1 MPSPPPI
8 YLDHAATSPVL
19 EQVLDAMLPY
29 LGLEYG
35 NPSAVYTSG
44 RRARHTIDKCRA
56 DVAELLGVGSAE
68 IIFTSGGTESNNT
81 VIATF
86 SKPGRL
92 GVISSKAEHE
102 AILEP
107 VKQLKSHKLLS
118 PNEWGQ
124 ISPEVVRDEDLRSF
138 ELASFML
145 VNNELGVISPLEDL
159 LPSLRAHNVLLHTD
173 AVQAARFMDLRGI
186 CRHVDYLSLSGHKI
200 GGPKGTGVLF
210 VRAGAPLEPLIRGG
224 GQEQDRRAGTE
235 NVASIVGFTSA
246 LTIASETRGEFVRH
260 TTELRDLLI
269 DKLSTELKERVR
281 FNSNP
286 ELGAPH
292 ILNLLLLS
300 EEGVGVDG
308 EMLILGLDIEGVYA
322 SAGSACSSGTVK
334 PSHVLDAIGVPDR
347 LASGSLRLSLG
358 PDTSTEDV
366 SDAAERIVRV
376 VNRMKVRTPR
386 SS

>member
-19 EQVLDAMLPY
+19 KQVLDVMLPY

-44 RRARHTIDKCRA
+44 RQARHTIDKCRA

-68 IIFTSGGTESNNT
+68 IIFTSGGSESNNT

-86 SKPGRL
+86 STPERL
-92 GVISSKAEHE
+92 GVISSKVEHE

-107 VKQLKSHKLLS
+107 VKQLKSHRLLS

-124 ISPEVVRDEDLRSF
+124 ITADIVRNEDLHSF

-145 VNNELGVISPLEDL
+145 VNNELGVISPLEEL
-159 LPSLRAHNVLLHTD
+159 LPTLRAHELLLHTD
-173 AVQAARFMDLRGI
+173 AVQAARFMDLREI
-186 CRHVDYLSLSGHKI
+186 CSQVDYLSLSGHKI

-210 VRAGAPLEPLIRGG
+210 VRAGAPFEPLIRGG

-235 NVASIVGFTSA
+235 NVASIVGFTHA
-246 LTIASETRGEFVRH
+246 LKIASETRVEFVRH

-269 DKLSTELKERVR
+269 DQLSGELKERVR

-300 EEGVGVDG
+300 GDGVGVDG

-322 SAGSACSSGTVK
+322 SAGSACSSGTLK
-334 PSHVLDAIGVPDR
+334 QSHVLDAIGVPDG
-347 LASGSLRLSLG
+347 LATGSLRLSFG
-358 PDTSTEDV
+358 PNTTMDEV

-376 VNRMKVRTPR
+376 VNRMTVEAGR

>member
-44 RRARHTIDKCRA
+44 RQARHTIDKCRA
-56 DVAELLGVGSAE
+56 DVVELLGVDSAE
-68 IIFTSGGTESNNT
+68 IIFTSGGSESNNT

-86 SKPGRL
+86 SKPGRQ
-92 GVISSKAEHE
+92 GVISSNAEHE

-124 ISPEVVRDEDLRSF
+124 ITADVIRDEDLSSF

-145 VNNELGVISPLEDL
+145 VNNELGVISPLEHL
-159 LPSLRAHNVLLHTD
+159 LPSLRKHNLLLHTD
-173 AVQAARFMDLRGI
+173 AVQAARFMDLRDI
-186 CRHVDYLSLSGHKI
+186 CRQVDYLSLSGHKI

-210 VRAGAPLEPLIRGG
+210 VRAGAPFEPLIRGG

-235 NVASIVGFTSA
+235 NVASIVGFTRA
-246 LTIASETRGEFVRH
+246 LKIANETRDEFAKH
-260 TTELRDLLI
+260 TAELRDLLI
-269 DKLSTELKERVR
+269 NQLSTGLEERVR
-281 FNSNP
+281 FNSSP
-286 ELGAPH
+286 EMGAPH

-300 EEGVGVDG
+300 EDGTGVDG

-334 PSHVLDAIGVPDR
+334 QSHVLNAIGVPDAV
-347 LASGSLRLSLG
+347 ASGSLRLSFG
-358 PDTSTEDV
+358 PSTTVDDV

-376 VNRMKVRTPR
+376 VNRMTVEAGR